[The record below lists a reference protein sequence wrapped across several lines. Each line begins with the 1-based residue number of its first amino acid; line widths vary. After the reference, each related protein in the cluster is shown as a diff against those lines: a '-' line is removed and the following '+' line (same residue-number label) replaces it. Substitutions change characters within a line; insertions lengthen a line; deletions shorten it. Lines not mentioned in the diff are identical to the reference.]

1 MVIELRGKI
10 PITGVIPH
18 WGWRFW

>member
-10 PITGVIPH
+10 PITGVIPQ